1 MTRDYRRRHPPPRH
15 MRTHAYSDRL
25 DYPLLAT
32 APTALTSMSQHEPKH
47 GALLVPEVRCTTL
60 EREDKRACGR
70 IAVTA
75 RSSFFLASRGS
86 VRRFA
91 CRPGIRESNPIDERL
106 AFPHWASMSLRYG
119 TAVQQADPLSINLVV
134 RRMATGLR
142 VPGHRSPST
151 ANSELTIG
159 VPFLGMLTAR
169 SRKKER

>member
-1 MTRDYRRRHPPPRH
+1 MHT
-15 MRTHAYSDRL
+15 
-25 DYPLLAT
+25 
-32 APTALTSMSQHEPKH
+32 PTASIILCSPQLLRRSHPCPNMSQSMVHCLFPKYAARRSN
-47 GALLVPEVRCTTL
+47 GKT
-60 EREDKRACGR
+60 KRACGR
-70 IAVTA
+70 KAVTA